1 MTMIQ
6 LIACIGMIAGLF
18 MVLHV
23 SPREL
28 SDNLFSCLTAAP
40 GSIRAD
46 INETTKRKK
55 AGYLRR
61 EITEA
66 QAVLAASGQ
75 ADRFP
80 MVCFT
85 SLLCFALGAC
95 IAIAA
100 GNAFLVPVL
109 AVGLMLTPFWYVKL
123 TAGSF
128 KKDVAAELET
138 ALSVI
143 TTAYLRTE
151 NFQQAVEENVR
162 YLHPPVQEVFQ
173 HFLMRI
179 KHIDPDMDAA
189 LTDLKAAIDNEVWR
203 EWCDA
208 VMACQADRSLTS
220 ILTPI
225 VSKLSDMRV
234 VNAELENLVF
244 GPRKEFITMLSFITL
259 YPENWQRHSYVACC
273 GTSIQPVLQML
284 EQTPQLD
291 TVLLCLDNDEAG
303 HQASRRMREQL
314 EVRYSVECLIPENK
328 DWNDDLTLSDE
339 NAQGFA
345 MNELR

>member
-18 MVLHV
+18 MVLRI
-23 SPREL
+23 SPAEM
-28 SDNLFSCLTAAP
+28 SDSIFSRLTAAP

-55 AGYLRR
+55 AGFFRR

-66 QAVLAASGQ
+66 QAVLAASG
-75 ADRFP
+75 REGKFP
-80 MVCFT
+80 MVCMA
-85 SLLCFALGAC
+85 SLVLFALGAC
-95 IAIAA
+95 IAILA

-109 AVGLMLTPFWYVKL
+109 AVGFMLAPFWYVKL

-162 YLHPPVQEVFQ
+162 YLHHPVQEVFQ
-173 HFLMRI
+173 RFLTRI

-189 LTDLKAAIDNEVWR
+189 LHDLKYAIDNEVWQ
-203 EWCDA
+203 EWCEA
-208 VMACQADRSLTS
+208 LAACQYDRSLKTT
-220 ILTPI
+220 LNPI
-225 VSKLSDMRV
+225 VAKLSDMRII
-234 VNAELENLVF
+234 NGELENLVF
-244 GPRKEFITMLSFITL
+244 GPRKEFISMAALVVLNIPLL
-259 YPENWQRHSYVACC
+259 YF
-273 GTSIQPVLQML
+273 L
-284 EQTPQLD
+284 
-291 TVLLCLDNDEAG
+291 
-303 HQASRRMREQL
+303 
-314 EVRYSVECLIPENK
+314 NK
-328 DWNDDLTLSDE
+328 DWYATLMTTVPGKAVLAVCAAAIFLSFARVVKLTQPIE
-339 NAQGFA
+339 Y
-345 MNELR
+345 RR

>member
-6 LIACIGMIAGLF
+6 LI
-18 MVLHV
+18 
-23 SPREL
+23 
-28 SDNLFSCLTAAP
+28 
-40 GSIRAD
+40 
-46 INETTKRKK
+46 
-55 AGYLRR
+55 
-61 EITEA
+61 
-66 QAVLAASGQ
+66 
-75 ADRFP
+75 
-80 MVCFT
+80 
-85 SLLCFALGAC
+85 AC

-143 TTAYLRTE
+143 TTAYLRTK

-173 HFLMRI
+173 RFLMRI

-189 LTDLKAAIDNEVWR
+189 LVDLKAAIDNEVWR

-208 VMACQADRSLTS
+208 VMACQTDRSLTS

-244 GPRKEFITMLSFITL
+244 GPRKEFITMQVLVIGNIPLLYWLNQDWYDVLMHTPLGQALLAVIAAVMFISTAAVIKL
-259 YPENWQRHSYVACC
+259 
-273 GTSIQPVLQML
+273 TQPI
-284 EQTPQLD
+284 EY
-291 TVLLCLDNDEAG
+291 
-303 HQASRRMREQL
+303 RR
-314 EVRYSVECLIPENK
+314 
-328 DWNDDLTLSDE
+328 
-339 NAQGFA
+339 
-345 MNELR
+345 